1 MSLSVDPDIVISF
14 DSKLAFLRD
23 HRSYPCCTASSLV
36 AHETHMSWV
45 FLVGD
50 RAFKLKKPLR
60 LSYLDFSSLEKREK
74 VCREELRL
82 NRRLA
87 PDIYLGVIPLRLA
100 STGLCFGTT
109 GIIVD
114 WLVMMRRLAKGSML
128 EDMLLQHR
136 IQAPEL
142 DRLSHVLGRFY
153 RYARKI
159 HAQPDTWIAHWRQLI
174 HSNRAVL
181 FNDRFA
187 LSKAKLLRID
197 GALCRFLSERG
208 HLIHAR
214 VKSGSDVEGH
224 GDLRP
229 EHILIRPSPAVI
241 DCLEFNAQ
249 FREVDPLDEIAYLT
263 VECERL
269 GARTMGRRIETVLAR
284 ALHVRPAPE
293 LLSFYR
299 CYRAALKARLML
311 AHLLEANPRKPDIW
325 RPLAK
330 TYLDIADAEARNI
343 QRALRGPDIP
353 QVKISR
359 EGNGSH
365 RRQARRMRGF
375 PSCGPMRYP
384 ATQGVRYR

>member
-1 MSLSVDPDIVISF
+1 
-14 DSKLAFLRD
+14 
-23 HRSYPCCTASSLV
+23 
-36 AHETHMSWV
+36 
-45 FLVGD
+45 
-50 RAFKLKKPLR
+50 
-60 LSYLDFSSLEKREK
+60 
-74 VCREELRL
+74 LRL

-87 PDIYLGVIPLRLA
+87 PAIYLAVIPLRLS

-114 WLVMMRRLAKGSML
+114 WLVMMRRLDKRSML

-136 IQAPEL
+136 IQTREL
-142 DRLSHVLGRFY
+142 DRLSHTLGGFY
-153 RYARKI
+153 RHARKI
-159 HAQPDTWIAHWRQLI
+159 HVLPHTWIAHWRQLI
-174 HSNRAVL
+174 HSNRPVL
-181 FNDRFA
+181 FDDRFA
-187 LSKAKLLRID
+187 FPKAKLLRID
-197 GALCRFLSERG
+197 GALRRFLAERKG
-208 HLIHAR
+208 LMCAR
-214 VKSGSDVEGH
+214 VGAGAIVEGH

-269 GARTMGRRIETVLAR
+269 GARTMGRRIGTVLAR
-284 ALHVRPAPE
+284 ALHVRPASE
-293 LLSFYR
+293 LSSFYR

-353 QVKISR
+353 RVKIPR
-359 EGNGSH
+359 EGAESH
-365 RRQARRMRGF
+365 RRQARRMRRF
-375 PSCGPMRYP
+375 PSCGPMRHP
-384 ATQGVRYR
+384 VTERVRYR